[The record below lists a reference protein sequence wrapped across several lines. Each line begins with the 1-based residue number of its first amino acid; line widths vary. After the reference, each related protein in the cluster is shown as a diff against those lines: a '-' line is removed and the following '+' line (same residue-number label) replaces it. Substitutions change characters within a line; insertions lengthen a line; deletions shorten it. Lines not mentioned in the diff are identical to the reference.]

1 MAKSKKVPTY
11 RHSSRGGFSSR
22 TRIVQQPKLNNK
34 NNGSEALTTWLD
46 ILAKSVVVITAMLY
60 IVGRHYTESYYAT
73 MRLAPSNLP
82 ISAQEYLFMSTRSL
96 SFLQK
101 ALSTSVYSLLVG
113 VAINF
118 FQDIISSEILKRK
131 DADDSFEKIPNPS
144 IKKKQKNIFQRLFTS
159 ETGESFNI
167 RLWKWIKSNLYY
179 AIPTFIVLSFLFLLP
194 GAEESGRVDA
204 QDAMQSAPVGSIL
217 LSQPSIPGLTS
228 TAYPTQLSSPMY
240 GYDNVQIIGSLG
252 NQWLLLVS
260 DSSGNS
266 SVMSVPDSQIVS
278 IRYIGTPTPTPT
290 PQPTATTSPTV
301 VMTPTGT
308 AIPTGTP

>member
-1 MAKSKKVPTY
+1 MPKNKEDLTY
-11 RHSSRGGFSSR
+11 RHSSRDGFSSR
-22 TRIVQQPKLNNK
+22 FRIVRQPKE
-34 NNGSEALTTWLD
+34 NGKKASADALTTWLD
-46 ILAKSVVVITAMLY
+46 ILAKSVVVVTAMLY

-101 ALSTSVYSLLVG
+101 ALSTSVYSILVG

-118 FQDIISSEILKRK
+118 FQDILSSEILKRK
-131 DADDSFEKIPNPS
+131 DANDGSENITNPS
-144 IKKKQKNIFQRLFTS
+144 IKKKKKNIFQRLFIS
-159 ETGESFNI
+159 ETGESFNV

-194 GAEESGRVDA
+194 GADESGRVDA
-204 QDAMQSAPVGSIL
+204 QEAMQSAPVGSIL
-217 LSQPSIPGLTS
+217 LSQPSIPGLILT
-228 TAYPTQLSSPMY
+228 TYPTQLSSPMY

-260 DSSGNS
+260 DPSGNS
-266 SVMSVPDSQIVS
+266 SVMSVPESQIVS
-278 IRYIGTPTPTPT
+278 IRYIGTPTPT
-290 PQPTATTSPTV
+290 ATTSPTIV
-301 VMTPTGT
+301 VTPTSN
-308 AIPTGTP
+308 ALPTGTP